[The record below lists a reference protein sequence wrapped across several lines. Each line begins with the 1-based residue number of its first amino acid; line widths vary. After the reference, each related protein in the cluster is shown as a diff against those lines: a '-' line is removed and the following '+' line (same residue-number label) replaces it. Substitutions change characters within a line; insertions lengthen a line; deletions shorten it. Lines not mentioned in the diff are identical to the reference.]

1 MLKSAAA
8 DKSYSV
14 YFDRGSEL
22 YESQDYD
29 SALAYLRK
37 AASKDKTVE
46 CVLLM
51 SRCYERLGNIDK
63 ALELLRG
70 MDTQDAQISARINE
84 LEALRRAQQEA
95 ELVEIAGE
103 KYQLDSSGL
112 VADNAGLR
120 DADLDNVVRLRA
132 LSSLS
137 IADNSIT
144 DIAHRARRTDDPEP
158 ERQPHKRYLAA
169 GRTSRPAH
177 PVSGLKPNNRL
188 YAAVRAG

>member
-1 MLKSAAA
+1 MRPKSKRALYICGTVLAAILIIVMAVVLKSAAA

-37 AASKDKTVE
+37 AASKDKPVE

-51 SRCYERLGNIDK
+51 SLCYERLGNIDK

-103 KYQLDSSGL
+103 KAPLQPPRG
-112 VADNAGLR
+112 R
-120 DADLDNVVRLRA
+120 Q
-132 LSSLS
+132 
-137 IADNSIT
+137 
-144 DIAHRARRTDDPEP
+144 RRT
-158 ERQPHKRYLAA
+158 A
-169 GRTSRPAH
+169 GRRP
-177 PVSGLKPNNRL
+177 
-188 YAAVRAG
+188 